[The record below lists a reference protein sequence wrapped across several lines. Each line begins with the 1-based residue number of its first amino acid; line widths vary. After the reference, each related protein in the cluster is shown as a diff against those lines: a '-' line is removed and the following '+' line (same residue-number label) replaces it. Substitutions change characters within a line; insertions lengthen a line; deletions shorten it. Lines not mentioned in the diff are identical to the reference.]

1 MAFKTILSRLTSNKE
16 TKKETFLAL
25 EISPEAIKSVVWTVD
40 EGETMVLKMGSVE
53 EWEED
58 DKNSLITAVDAS
70 ITNAIETI
78 DPEPNK
84 VIFGLPEGWV
94 EDSQIAEGKK
104 GLLKDLCSKLAL
116 QPLGFVVTL
125 EALITF
131 LRIQKGT
138 PINAIFINLSE
149 TQIIVSL
156 VHLGKIKGSE
166 MVGRS
171 EDLAA
176 DVREGLARFGDL
188 TDLPSL
194 MVLFNGIADFEEAK
208 QQLISFDW
216 PQHLP
221 FLHFPKIEDLE
232 QLISVK
238 AIAIA
243 GGAEVAKS
251 LGFEIK
257 EIEDKKIAPEI
268 EKETEDTEEKE
279 TSPILQQNSVSLEVS
294 ELTAADFGFIQDKD
308 ITKEKVS
315 TFAKASTFTKVSVD
329 EAADKEQVDE
339 SLAVGRQVDEVD
351 KVSSFSTKEAD
362 TEDKEKVEEEK
373 EKEKEPLLTK
383 FKKIIDHLFFFR
395 KVSFKIPE
403 LSFKKVPLLII
414 LAFLFIILVGIG
426 GGLFFWYVPKATVT
440 LYLKPKILEKE
451 LQITV
456 DPTFTDIDQN
466 KGIIPGSLKEV
477 EVEGDKT
484 KETTGE
490 KLVGDKAKGKVII
503 YNKTDVAKN
512 FSAGTVLIGP
522 DKLTFTL
529 GDSVTI
535 ASESAQAEGV
545 TYGKLE
551 ANITASSIGTESN
564 LPAQTQFS
572 FKEYPT
578 SLYSAKTD
586 NGLSGG
592 TSRQI
597 RAVAKS
603 DQTTLLDDLTLELAL
618 QAKEQLSSQLTSAQ
632 EVLGKEA
639 KTEVVSK
646 KFSTEVDE
654 EADDLNLKLKIKF
667 TFLVYQKDKLDQLIA
682 KTVANDIPESF
693 VLDPQTTTI
702 ETKEIEVK
710 KDKAVFKAIIK
721 VNLLPKVN
729 VEEIKNNL
737 KGRYPEIVRSYL
749 ESLPNFSQAD
759 IKITPK
765 LPAKLSSLPRLTKN
779 INVVVKIME

>member
-25 EISPEAIKSVVWTVD
+25 EISPEVVKSVVWTVD
-40 EGETMVLKMGSVE
+40 EGETTVLKMGSVE

-58 DKNSLITAVDAS
+58 NKNSLITAVDAS

-78 DPEPNK
+78 NPEPNK

-156 VHLGKIKGSE
+156 VQLGKIKGSE
-166 MVGRS
+166 VVGRS

-251 LGFEIK
+251 LGFEIR
-257 EIEDKKIAPEI
+257 ETEDKKVALKTER
-268 EKETEDTEEKE
+268 ETENAEFKE
-279 TSPILQQNSVSLEVS
+279 TSSILQQDSASSEVS

-308 ITKEKVS
+308 ITKEKIS
-315 TFAKASTFTKVSVD
+315 TFAKASTFTKVS
-329 EAADKEQVDE
+329 ADK
-339 SLAVGRQVDEVD
+339 A
-351 KVSSFSTKEAD
+351 A
-362 TEDKEKVEEEK
+362 DKEKVEEK
-373 EKEKEPLLTK
+373 KKEPLLTK

-414 LAFLFIILVGIG
+414 LAFLFIILIGVG

-456 DPTFTDIDQN
+456 DPALTDIDQN
-466 KGIIPGSLKEV
+466 KGIIPGSLKEI
-477 EVEGDKT
+477 EVQGDKT

-490 KLVGDKAKGKVII
+490 KLVGDKAKGQVII

-522 DKLTFTL
+522 DKLAFTL
-529 GDSVTI
+529 DDSVII

-545 TYGKLE
+545 TYGRTE

-564 LPAQTQFS
+564 LPAKTQFS
-572 FKEYPT
+572 FKEYST

-603 DQTTLLDDLTLELAL
+603 DQTGLLDDLTLELAL
-618 QAKEQLSSQLTSAQ
+618 QAKEQLGNQLTSAE

-654 EADDLNLKLKIKF
+654 EADDLNLKLKIKL
-667 TFLVYQKDKLDQLIA
+667 TFLVYQKDKLDQLVA
-682 KTVANDIPESF
+682 KTVANDIPETF
-693 VLDPQTTTI
+693 VFDPQTTTI

-710 KDKAVFKAIIK
+710 KDKAVFKAIIR
-721 VNLLPKVN
+721 VNLLPKVDI
-729 VEEIKNNL
+729 EEIKNNL
-737 KGRYPEIVRSYL
+737 KGRYPEIVHSYL
-749 ESLPNFSQAD
+749 ESLPNFYQAD
-759 IKITPK
+759 IEITPK